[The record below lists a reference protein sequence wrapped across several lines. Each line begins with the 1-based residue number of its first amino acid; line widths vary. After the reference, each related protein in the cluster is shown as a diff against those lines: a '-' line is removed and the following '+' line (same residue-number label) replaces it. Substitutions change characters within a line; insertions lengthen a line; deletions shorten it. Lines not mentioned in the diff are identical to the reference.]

1 MRSDSS
7 DTDDAT
13 QLTPRSRP
21 RRGTRIVLRSVG
33 MSVVIC
39 VAYFALPMTS
49 GLTGMGLVELILG
62 LVGLTL
68 LLTWQIR
75 SIVRSPYPVARAI
88 EALAISV
95 PLFLAIFAST
105 YYLMGE
111 AEPNSWSEQ
120 LSRLDAAYFAVTIFA
135 TVGFGDITAV
145 SDTARAVTTLQMIA
159 DVILV
164 GLAARVVVGAVKEG
178 LRRQGQ

>member
-1 MRSDSS
+1 M
-7 DTDDAT
+7 
-13 QLTPRSRP
+13 
-21 RRGTRIVLRSVG
+21 LRSVA

-39 VAYFALPMTS
+39 VAYFTLPMTS
-49 GLTGMGLVELILG
+49 SLTGIAIIELILG
-62 LVGLTL
+62 LGGLTIL
-68 LLTWQIR
+68 LIWQIR
-75 SIVRSPYPVARAI
+75 AIVRSPYPLARAI
-88 EALAISV
+88 EALAISI

-105 YYLMGE
+105 YYLMGQ
-111 AEPNSWSEQ
+111 AELGSWSEP
-120 LSRLDAAYFAVTIFA
+120 LSRLDAAYFAVTVFA

-145 SDTARAVTTLQMIA
+145 SGAARAVTTLQMIA

>member
-1 MRSDSS
+1 
-7 DTDDAT
+7 
-13 QLTPRSRP
+13 
-21 RRGTRIVLRSVG
+21 VLRSVA

-39 VAYFALPMTS
+39 VAYFTLPMTS
-49 GLTGMGLVELILG
+49 SLTGIAIIELILG
-62 LVGLTL
+62 LGGLTIL
-68 LLTWQIR
+68 LIWQIR
-75 SIVRSPYPVARAI
+75 AIVRSPYPLARAI
-88 EALAISV
+88 EALAISI

-105 YYLMGE
+105 YYLMGQ
-111 AEPNSWSEQ
+111 AELGSWSEP
-120 LSRLDAAYFAVTIFA
+120 LSRLDAAYFAVTVFA

-145 SDTARAVTTLQMIA
+145 SGAARAVTTLQMIA

>member
-1 MRSDSS
+1 MRS
-7 DTDDAT
+7 DTDDASAPT
-13 QLTPRSRP
+13 QRSRP
-21 RRGTRIVLRSVG
+21 RRGVRIVLRSVVF
-33 MSVVIC
+33 SVAIC

-49 GLTGMGLVELILG
+49 GLSMAGIATLILG
-62 LVGLTL
+62 LIGLTAL
-68 LLTWQIR
+68 LIWQIR
-75 SIVRSPYPVARAI
+75 AIVRSPYPLARAI

-95 PLFLAIFAST
+95 PLFLAIFASS
-105 YYLMGE
+105 YYLMGQ
-111 AEPNSWSEQ
+111 AEPSSWSEP

-145 SDTARAVTTLQMIA
+145 SGTARAVTTLQMIA

-164 GLAARVVVGAVKEG
+164 GLAARVLVGAVKEG

>member
-1 MRSDSS
+1 MRS

-13 QLTPRSRP
+13 SLTPQSRP
-21 RRGTRIVLRSVG
+21 RRGARIVLRSVIF
-33 MSVVIC
+33 SVAIS
-39 VAYFALPMTS
+39 VAYFVLPMTS
-49 GLTGMGLVELILG
+49 DFSGVGIITLTLDLIGLTALLI
-62 LVGLTL
+62 
-68 LLTWQIR
+68 WQIR
-75 SIVRSPYPVARAI
+75 AIVHSPYPLARAI

-105 YYLMGE
+105 YFLMGQ
-111 AEPNSWSEQ
+111 AEPASWSEP

-159 DVILV
+159 DIILV
-164 GLAARVVVGAVKEG
+164 GLAARVLVGAVKEG
-178 LRRQGQ
+178 LRRQGN

>member
-1 MRSDSS
+1 M
-7 DTDDAT
+7 
-13 QLTPRSRP
+13 
-21 RRGTRIVLRSVG
+21 LRSVVI
-33 MSVVIC
+33 SVAIC
-39 VAYFALPMTS
+39 VAYFALPMSDFSWAGIT
-49 GLTGMGLVELILG
+49 TLILG
-62 LVGLTL
+62 LIGLVAL
-68 LLTWQIR
+68 LVWQIR
-75 SIVRSPYPVARAI
+75 AIVHSPYPLARAI
-88 EALAISV
+88 EALAVSV

-105 YYLMGE
+105 YYLMGQ
-111 AEPNSWSEQ
+111 AEPSSWSEP

-178 LRRQGQ
+178 LRRQGH